1 MLDKQKEEFVFTTP
15 NQVTQTKMLDK
26 QKEKEKNKKLRE
38 WRARSTQMAES
49 NFGEDIVT
57 NDAIMQN

>member
-49 NFGEDIVT
+49 KFGEDIVT